1 MVTSSIRAQPQWFWV
16 KWENYRFV
24 LTVTSRATS
33 NVIVLNIKT
42 IYKMVKFKVEEMVVE
57 MAGILVVVMADRVAE
72 TEVEVC

>member
-16 KWENYRFV
+16 KWENCRFV
-24 LTVTSRATS
+24 FTATNRATS

-42 IYKMVKFKVEEMVVE
+42 IYKMVKFKIVEMVVVE
-57 MAGILVVVMADRVAE
+57 GILVVEMADRVAE

>member
-24 LTVTSRATS
+24 FTTTNRATL

-57 MAGILVVVMADRVAE
+57 MEGILVVVMADRVAE

>member
-1 MVTSSIRAQPQWFWV
+1 MVISSIRAQPQWFWV

-24 LTVTSRATS
+24 FTVTNRATS

-42 IYKMVKFKVEEMVVE
+42 IYKMVKFKIVEMVVVE
-57 MAGILVVVMADRVAE
+57 GILVVEMADRVAE

>member
-1 MVTSSIRAQPQWFWV
+1 MVISSIRAQPRWFWV

-24 LTVTSRATS
+24 FTVTNRATS

-42 IYKMVKFKVEEMVVE
+42 IYKMVKFKVVEMVVVVE
-57 MAGILVVVMADRVAE
+57 EILVVVMADRVAE

>member
-24 LTVTSRATS
+24 FTVTNRATS

-72 TEVEVC
+72 MEVEVC

>member
-16 KWENYRFV
+16 KWENCRFV
-24 LTVTSRATS
+24 FTATNRATS

-42 IYKMVKFKVEEMVVE
+42 IYKMAKFKIVEMVVVE
-57 MAGILVVVMADRVAE
+57 GILVVEMVDRVAE

>member
-16 KWENYRFV
+16 KWENCRFV
-24 LTVTSRATS
+24 FTATNRATS

-42 IYKMVKFKVEEMVVE
+42 IYKMVKFKVEEMVVVE
-57 MAGILVVVMADRVAE
+57 EVLVVEMADRVAE

>member
-24 LTVTSRATS
+24 FTATNRATS

-57 MAGILVVVMADRVAE
+57 MEEILVVVMADRVAE